1 MHRVRGPLVGGFLAV
16 ILSISLSAFGAGH
29 PSNERGGDD
38 DDSKPRV
45 TSVML
50 SADQTILFVLGRFFD
65 QRTILIL
72 GEYVLGGVQVAPT
85 GTQITALMPV
95 LSPGTYR
102 LTITRPGDS
111 LSSSRTVWV
120 DVTVGAVGPRGP
132 RGDIGPQGPQG
143 PQGEIGPAGPQGLQG
158 VAGPTGPAGPQGQT
172 GAQGQTGPQGPI
184 GPIGPIGPQGPQGA
198 TGATGAAGADGTSGI
213 STLTSLAGP
222 IAAALQPVFAFV
234 GPTSTVTL
242 TDKQRISATLT
253 AVLGHKGAGS
263 PLLEYTVCA
272 QKAGSP
278 NLVGLSP
285 FVMVKMT
292 TETGTTAG
300 YTGGGAQSAANLGG
314 AGTYLVGYCARNTSG
329 PSVDLFDWVQGWVMI
344 AN

>member
-29 PSNERGGDD
+29 PSNERWGDD

-72 GEYVLGGVQVAPT
+72 GDYVLGGVQVAPN

-102 LTITRPGDS
+102 LTIARIGDS
-111 LSSSRTVWV
+111 MTSGRTVWV

-184 GPIGPIGPQGPQGA
+184 GPIGPQGPQ
-198 TGATGAAGADGTSGI
+198 GATGAAGADGTSGI

-253 AVLGHKGAGS
+253 AILGHKGAGS